1 MKNKLFCLFVLILI
15 AFQGHVFPQNYL
27 SPENRLKFGNQLF
40 TERDYLRAIGEFT
53 EYLKT
58 NDNDTVRYK
67 IALSYFEMKKYNQA
81 ADNYKT
87 LLSSYTLQDDA
98 KFGIIKSN
106 FFSGDFN
113 FVRKSSLTS
122 PYFTDKYENDIQRLI
137 NITYLLD
144 STAQIDQSK
153 FISVFP
159 AEAQPKLLDLLQMR
173 LNPDYKSPSTATWL
187 SVLLPGLGKI
197 YVKEYTDGIIAFAST
212 ALSVFLAVDSFN
224 AGSNFKGWLFT
235 GLGAFFY
242 GGSIYG
248 SAAAAQIYN
257 AGIRFNF
264 SNELN
269 LFLGKQNFFLPK
281 EKF

>member
-1 MKNKLFCLFVLILI
+1 MKAKVFFLMAIIGLVLNLKIY
-15 AFQGHVFPQNYL
+15 PQNLL
-27 SPENRLKFGNQLF
+27 SPENRLKFGNRLF
-40 TERDYLRAIGEFT
+40 AERDYLRAINEFT

-58 NDNDTVRYK
+58 TDNDTVRYK
-67 IALSYFEMKKYNQA
+67 IALSYFEMKKFTQA
-81 ADNYKT
+81 ADNYKS

-106 FFSGDFN
+106 FFTGDFD
-113 FVRKSSLTS
+113 FIRKSSLSS
-122 PYFTDKYENDIQRLI
+122 PYFTAKYENDIHRLI

-159 AEAQPKLLDLLQMR
+159 AEAQPKLLELIKMKT
-173 LNPDYKSPSTATWL
+173 NPEYKDPATAMWL
-187 SVLLPGLGKI
+187 SVLLPGLGKV

-212 ALSVFLAVDSFN
+212 ALSVIFAVDSFN

-264 SNELN
+264 GSELN
-269 LFLGKQNFFLPK
+269 LFLNKQNFFLPK